1 MNGGDGDTDTHEF
14 DTLDLLQLARE
25 EGQRTVD
32 KQIDT
37 FDDIDDKAARIL
49 RLNLL
54 VLSVLLTGFSIIA
67 TENGMADSGA
77 ATELENPYVFTGVLA
92 ILVSTVLAAFTYTGS
107 NYRSGM
113 SGRDLEQQIL
123 NAEIRPIDALYDT
136 VEGYAEWAQHNFS
149 VNTRRSGLHCHVTDA
164 DLRAGPAHGRGVP
177 RIHCGSRSDSV
188 AVTRLCAPVHYVA
201 VPISQAA
208 RALLEVSR
216 YRAGERLRYELP
228 K

>member
-14 DTLDLLQLARE
+14 DTLDLLQVARE

-32 KQIDT
+32 RQIDT

-67 TENGMADSGA
+67 TENGMADSGV
-77 ATELENPYVFTGVLA
+77 ATELENPYVFAGVLA
-92 ILVSTVLAAFTYTGS
+92 ILASTVLAAYTYTGS

-123 NAEIRPIDALYDT
+123 NAEIQPIDALYDT
-136 VEGYAEWAQHNFS
+136 VEGYAEWAQHNFR
-149 VNTRRSGLHCHVTDA
+149 VNTRLAPVSTAMLLTLIYGLVLLT
-164 DLRAGPAHGRGVP
+164 AGVFHAFIAVVG
-177 RIHCGSRSDSV
+177 V
-188 AVTRLCAPVHYVA
+188 AVSLVLGG
-201 VPISQAA
+201 
-208 RALLEVSR
+208 LLLFITWRSR
-216 YRAGERLRYELP
+216 FHRQLGRYWKYRDIEPG
-228 K
+228 KD